1 MYTIKSQKENA
12 LLSIDILI
20 VALTALRFVMTLF
33 RLMEMDAPSYM
44 LILMVFYGLI
54 LLGSIFL
61 MIRLIRTR
69 KHKLTLHANDCVYM
83 PLFGAAR
90 NLSYRDLDR
99 IDMGGKTYALYSKD
113 GKKLVTFDDFHTE
126 NARDI
131 IAFLKQKGVRTQI

>member
-1 MYTIKSQKENA
+1 MYTIKSQKDNA
-12 LLSIDILI
+12 LLSIDIVVL
-20 VALTALRFVMTLF
+20 VLTAFRFAMTLLT
-33 RLMEMDAPSYM
+33 LMEMEAPGSM
-44 LILMVFYGLI
+44 LVLMVLYGIL

-83 PLFGAAR
+83 PLFGTPK

-99 IDMGGKTYALYSKD
+99 IDMGGKTYVLYTKD

-126 NARDI
+126 NAREI
-131 IAFLKQKGVRTQI
+131 ISFLKQKGVKTQI